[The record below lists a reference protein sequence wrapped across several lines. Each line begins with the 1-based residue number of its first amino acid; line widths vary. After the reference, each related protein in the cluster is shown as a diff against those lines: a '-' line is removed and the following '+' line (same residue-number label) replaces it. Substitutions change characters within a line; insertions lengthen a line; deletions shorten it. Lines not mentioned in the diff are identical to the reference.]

1 MTNIDLSKWQA
12 TGAETCFHDRNITPQ
27 IYAGL
32 DGKNWSL
39 KDYEARGGYQAL
51 RKILAQGEGQGMT
64 SDQVIAEV
72 KASGLRGRGG
82 AGFPTGLKWSFMPRQ
97 FPGAKYLVCN
107 SDEGEPGTCKDRDIL
122 MYNPHIV
129 IEGMAIAAFAMG
141 IKVGY
146 NYIHGE
152 IFEVY
157 ERFEAALEEARAAG
171 YLGDN
176 SLGSNFSFQLHG
188 HHGFGAYICGEET
201 ALLESLEGKKGQPRF
216 KPPFPASFGLY
227 GKPTTINNTETFAAV
242 PWIIR
247 NGGQAYLEV
256 GKPNNGGTKIFS
268 ISGDVERPGNYEI
281 PLGTPFEKL
290 LELAGGMRGG
300 RKLKAV
306 IPGGSSAPVLPADVM
321 MQCTMDYDSIAKAGS
336 MLGSGAV
343 IVMDE
348 TRCMVT
354 SLLRLSYFYA
364 HESCGQCT
372 PCREGT
378 GWMHRVIERIAHGK
392 GRVEDIDLL
401 NSVADNIQGRTIC
414 ALGDAAAMPVRA
426 MLKHFKGEFIAMIE
440 QAQQNKAPAA
450 SSPSATAKSPAHA

>member
-1 MTNIDLSKWQA
+1 MNPQQVLAQFQA
-12 TGAETCFHDRNITPQ
+12 TGVQTCFHGRHINPQ

-32 DGKNWSL
+32 DGTNWRL
-39 KDYEARGGYQAL
+39 KDYEARGGYAAL
-51 RKILAQGEGQGMT
+51 RKILGQDGGEPLTQ
-64 SDQVIAEV
+64 DQVIATV
-72 KASGLRGRGG
+72 KESALRGRGG

-97 FPGAKYLVCN
+97 FPGQKYLVCN

-122 MYNPHIV
+122 HFNPHIV
-129 IEGMAIAAFAMG
+129 IEGMIIAGYAMG
-141 IKVGY
+141 ITVGY

-152 IFEVY
+152 IFQTY
-157 ERFEAALEEARAAG
+157 ERFEEALEEARAAG
-171 YLGDN
+171 LLGDRI
-176 SLGSNFSFQLHG
+176 LGSDLNFQLHAF
-188 HHGFGAYICGEET
+188 HGFGAYICGEET

-216 KPPFPASFGLY
+216 KPPFPASYGLY

-247 NGGQAYLEV
+247 NGGQAYLAC

-281 PLGTPFEKL
+281 PLGTPFSTL

-306 IPGGSSAPVLPADVM
+306 IPGGSSAPVLPAATM
-321 MQCTMDYDSIAKAGS
+321 MEITMDYDAIAKAGS

-348 TRCMVT
+348 TRDMVE
-354 SLLRLSYFYA
+354 SLRRLSYFYM

-378 GWMHRVIERIAHGK
+378 GWLWRVVDRIHNGHGK
-392 GRVEDIDLL
+392 SADLDLL

-426 MLKHFKGEFIAMIE
+426 MIKHFRHEFEAKITGANPTPRDG
-440 QAQQNKAPAA
+440 QAAAPAG
-450 SSPSATAKSPAHA
+450 AHG

>member
-1 MTNIDLSKWQA
+1 MTTAAQILQQFQA
-12 TGAETCFHDRNITPQ
+12 TGVQTCFHDRHIQPQ
-27 IYAGL
+27 IYSGL
-32 DGKNWSL
+32 NGSNWGL
-39 KDYEARGGYQAL
+39 KDYEARGGYAAL
-51 RKILAQGEGQGMT
+51 RKILGVDGGDGLTQ
-64 SDQVIAEV
+64 DQVIATV
-72 KASGLRGRGG
+72 KESGLRGRGG

-97 FPGAKYLVCN
+97 FPGQKHLVCN

-122 MYNPHIV
+122 MFNPHIV
-129 IEGMAIAAFAMG
+129 IEGMIIGAYAMG
-141 IKVGY
+141 ISLGY

-152 IFEVY
+152 IFQVY

-171 YLGDN
+171 YLGN
-176 SLGSNFSFQLHG
+176 NILGSGFSFQLHA

-247 NGGQAYLEV
+247 NGGQAYLEC

-268 ISGDVERPGNYEI
+268 VSGDVERPGNYEI
-281 PLGTPFEKL
+281 PLGTPFSTL
-290 LELAGGMRGG
+290 LELAGGIRKG

-306 IPGGSSAPVLPADVM
+306 IPGGSSSPVLPAEIIM
-321 MQCTMDYDSIAKAGS
+321 SCTMDYDSIAKAGS

-343 IVMDE
+343 IVMDDS
-348 TRCMVT
+348 RDMVE
-354 SLLRLSYFYA
+354 SLLRLSYFYQ

-378 GWMHRVIERIAHGK
+378 GWLWRVVNRIQHGQ
-392 GRVEDIDLL
+392 GRPEDIDLL
-401 NSVADNIQGRTIC
+401 DNVAFNIMGRTIC

-426 MLKHFKGEFIAMIE
+426 MIKHFRHEFEAKI
-440 QAQQNKAPAA
+440 QAA
-450 SSPSATAKSPAHA
+450 SKAKIA

>member
-1 MTNIDLSKWQA
+1 MTTAAQILSQFQA
-12 TGAETCFHDRNITPQ
+12 TGVQTCFHDRHINAQ
-27 IYAGL
+27 IYADLNGS
-32 DGKNWSL
+32 NWGI
-39 KDYEARGGYQAL
+39 KDYEARGGYAAL
-51 RKILAQGEGQGMT
+51 RKILGADGGEGMT
-64 SDQVIAEV
+64 QDQVIATV
-72 KASGLRGRGG
+72 KESGLRGRGG

-97 FPGAKYLVCN
+97 FPGQKHLVCN

-129 IEGMAIAAFAMG
+129 IEGMIIGAYAMG
-141 IKVGY
+141 ISLGY

-152 IFEVY
+152 IFQVY

-171 YLGDN
+171 YLGDKI
-176 SLGSNFSFQLHG
+176 LGSDFSFQLHA

-247 NGGQAYLEV
+247 NGGQAYLEC
-256 GKPNNGGTKIFS
+256 GKPNNVGTKIFS
-268 ISGDVERPGNYEI
+268 VSGDVERPGNYEI
-281 PLGTPFEKL
+281 PLGTPFAKL
-290 LELAGGMRGG
+290 LELAGGVRKG
-300 RKLKAV
+300 RQLKAV
-306 IPGGSSAPVLPADVM
+306 IPGGSSSPVLPAHIM
-321 MQCTMDYDSIAKAGS
+321 MDCTMDYDSISKAGS

-343 IVMDE
+343 IVMDDS
-348 TRCMVT
+348 RDMVE
-354 SLLRLSYFYA
+354 SLLRLSYFYQ

-378 GWMHRVIERIAHGK
+378 GWLWRVVQRIQHGQ
-392 GRVEDIDLL
+392 GRPEDIELL
-401 NSVADNIQGRTIC
+401 DSVAFNIMGRTIC

-426 MLKHFKGEFIAMIE
+426 MIKHFRHEFEAKI
-440 QAQQNKAPAA
+440 QAATKASAA
-450 SSPSATAKSPAHA
+450 

>member
-1 MTNIDLSKWQA
+1 MNAHQVLEQFQA
-12 TGAETCFHDRNITPQ
+12 QGVETCFHGRHINPQ

-32 DGKNWSL
+32 NGSNWSI

-51 RKILAQGEGQGMT
+51 RKILAQDGGEGLTQ
-64 SDQVIAEV
+64 DQVIATMKES
-72 KASGLRGRGG
+72 ALRGRGG

-97 FPGAKYLVCN
+97 FPGVKHLVCN

-129 IEGMAIAAFAMG
+129 IEGMIIAAYAMG
-141 IKVGY
+141 IAVGY

-152 IFEVY
+152 IFQVY

-171 YLGDN
+171 YLGDRIM
-176 SLGSNFSFQLHG
+176 GSNFSFQLHA

-247 NGGQAYLEV
+247 HGGQAYLEC

-268 ISGDVERPGNYEI
+268 VSGDVERPGNYEI
-281 PLGTPFEKL
+281 PLGTPFSTL
-290 LELAGGMRGG
+290 LELAGGVRAG
-300 RKLKAV
+300 RQLKAV
-306 IPGGSSAPVLPADVM
+306 IPGGSSAPVLPANIIMD
-321 MQCTMDYDSIAKAGS
+321 CTMDYDSISKAGS

-343 IVMDE
+343 IVMDDS
-348 TRCMVT
+348 RCMVK
-354 SLLRLSYFYA
+354 SLQRLSYFYM

-378 GWMHRVIERIAHGK
+378 GWLWRMVDRIERGEGK
-392 GRVEDIDLL
+392 PSDLAL
-401 NSVADNIQGRTIC
+401 LDNVAENIMGRTIC
-414 ALGDAAAMPVRA
+414 ALGDAAAMPVRG
-426 MLKHFKGEFIAMIE
+426 MIKHFRHEFEHHIE
-440 QAQQNKAPAA
+440 HKTCMVPAYV
-450 SSPSATAKSPAHA
+450 